1 METSIFNANTTPVL
15 EQVVNFAQKRHSIL
29 ATNIANQ
36 RVPGY
41 KGRDLNVDRFQEV
54 LAEAIERKNNPN
66 APLSSG
72 SGLVKTK
79 PGDPMREVRDSL
91 NGILFHDDSNL
102 DIEKQVAELSK
113 NQTMHN
119 MALTILEDQ
128 FNLLNVAISE
138 RI

>member
-1 METSIFNANTTPVL
+1 MENSIFNANTVPVL

-41 KGRDLNVDRFQEV
+41 KGRDLNVDRFHEV
-54 LAEAIERKNNPN
+54 LSDAIERKNNPN
-66 APLSSG
+66 EPISR
-72 SGLVKTK
+72 GLVHTK
-79 PGDPMREVRDSL
+79 DGDPMREVKDSL
-91 NGILFHDDSNL
+91 NGILFHDQSNL

-119 MALTILEDQ
+119 TALAIMESQ
-128 FNLLNVAISE
+128 FRLLGVAISE
-138 RI
+138 RV

>member
-1 METSIFNANTTPVL
+1 MESSIFNANTTPVL

-41 KGRDLNVDRFQEV
+41 KGRDLNVNRFQEV
-54 LAEAIERKNNPN
+54 LAEAIERKNHPN
-66 APLSSG
+66 EEISP
-72 SGLVKTK
+72 GLVSTK
-79 PGDPMREVRDSL
+79 SGDPMREVRESL
-91 NGILFHDDSNL
+91 DGILFHDESNL
-102 DIEKQVAELSK
+102 DIEKQVAELTK
-113 NQTMHN
+113 NQVMHS
-119 MALTILEDQ
+119 MALTIMEDQ

>member
-1 METSIFNANTTPVL
+1 MGNSILNANTVPVL

-41 KGRDLNVDRFQEV
+41 KGRDLNVDRFQDV

-66 APLSSG
+66 APISQN
-72 SGLVKTK
+72 LVHTK
-79 PGDPMREVRDSL
+79 NGDPMREVESSL
-91 NGILFHDDSNL
+91 NGILFHDESNL

-119 MALTILEDQ
+119 TALAIMESQ
-128 FNLLNVAISE
+128 FRLLSVAISE
-138 RI
+138 RV

>member
-1 METSIFNANTTPVL
+1 MGNSILNANTVPVL

-41 KGRDLNVDRFQEV
+41 KGRDLNVDRFQDV

-66 APLSSG
+66 APISQN
-72 SGLVKTK
+72 LVHTK
-79 PGDPMREVRDSL
+79 DGDPMREVESSL
-91 NGILFHDDSNL
+91 NGILFHDESNL

-119 MALTILEDQ
+119 TALAIMESQ
-128 FNLLNVAISE
+128 FRLLSVAISE
-138 RI
+138 RV

>member
-1 METSIFNANTTPVL
+1 MESSILNANTTPVL

-54 LAEAIERKNNPN
+54 LAEAIERKNHPN
-66 APLSSG
+66 EEISP
-72 SGLVKTK
+72 GLVSTK
-79 PGDPMREVRDSL
+79 SGDPMRDVRDSL
-91 NGILFHDDSNL
+91 NGILFHDESNL
-102 DIEKQVAELSK
+102 DIEKQVAELTK
-113 NQTMHN
+113 NQVMHS
-119 MALTILEDQ
+119 MALTIMEDQ

>member
-1 METSIFNANTTPVL
+1 MESSIFNANTTPVL

-41 KGRDLNVDRFQEV
+41 KGRDLNVDRFQKV
-54 LAEAIERKNNPN
+54 LAEAIEHKNNPN
-66 APLSSG
+66 APLSPG
-72 SGLVKTK
+72 GLVKTK
-79 PGDPMREVRDSL
+79 SGDPMREVRDSL
-91 NGILFHDDSNL
+91 NGILFHDESNL

-113 NQTMHN
+113 NQIMHN

-138 RI
+138 RV